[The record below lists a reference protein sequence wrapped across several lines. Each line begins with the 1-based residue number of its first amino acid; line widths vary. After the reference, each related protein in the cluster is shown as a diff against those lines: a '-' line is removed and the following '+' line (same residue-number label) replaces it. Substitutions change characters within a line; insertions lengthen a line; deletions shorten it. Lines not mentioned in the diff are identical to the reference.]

1 MNKKNIIFPKKAS
14 QKLQERALRALK
26 QVETGTKRFR
36 ITKKS
41 GLKTL
46 DLGRFE
52 RLVKDTNGIIHVFQ
66 SYGDFNKFIDKHS

>member
-1 MNKKNIIFPKKAS
+1 MDKSKIIYPKKVS
-14 QKLQERALRALK
+14 RKLQERALKALK

-52 RLVKDTNGIIHVFQ
+52 RLVKDPNGIVHVFQ
-66 SYGDFNKFIDKHS
+66 SYGDFNRFIDKHS